1 VGSLFEVYTTM
12 LGWSFY
18 NTFYELL
25 SMTGILYFPF
35 LMALYN
41 NWKMPYESQEGRAAS
56 ITSQR
61 RMQVAV
67 VTLLLVFSFAVL
79 PVFILNPGEITY
91 HKACSEGGSTVVTRH
106 IPGNETTSYSDNIGD
121 LSEIGVVRVPAY
133 WWFLLSFS
141 SGVNNAATAGISCIE
156 DIKGLDQQL
165 RNLTINDPS
174 LREEYT
180 RFANECYL
188 PAKSKMYKAINGD
201 YGDNFRN
208 YVNSQLALY
217 SPNGEPDPLFIGS
230 DFLLQSAGFY
240 RTVSTANCATTT
252 ASCSLRARNPVPNWP
267 YDSDRDVNH
276 SQQNIEDDL
285 PGTPFCDDWWVSQT
299 IGQDGQPLGLRH
311 KLLSSVERS
320 STDVLSWDD
329 DASAVRN
336 VTRFFENGW
345 ANLTYSEE
353 EIERLVISR
362 YTQAE
367 PPPMVD
373 DQFFRSAELRRD
385 SLAAGGLAAGIAVTA
400 AGSVAL
406 PVIKAGVA
414 LAAIDIANTLKDFYL
429 TTYILKSAAPFAQ
442 GVLLMMMYALMIFYF
457 VVSEYDLK
465 SILLMT
471 FLILAVRFF
480 TPLWDIADYLDAQL
494 FSAMYPDPV
503 NEIASTLTQGI
514 NRLILDMVMTVNY
527 FVVPAILMLIMGM
540 AGAKLGDAVGS
551 MGAMTKPLERVG
563 RGVGNVR
570 TKK

>member
-1 VGSLFEVYTTM
+1 
-12 LGWSFY
+12 
-18 NTFYELL
+18 
-25 SMTGILYFPF
+25 
-35 LMALYN
+35 
-41 NWKMPYESQEGRAAS
+41 
-56 ITSQR
+56 
-61 RMQVAV
+61 
-67 VTLLLVFSFAVL
+67 
-79 PVFILNPGEITY
+79 
-91 HKACSEGGSTVVTRH
+91 
-106 IPGNETTSYSDNIGD
+106 
-121 LSEIGVVRVPAY
+121 
-133 WWFLLSFS
+133 
-141 SGVNNAATAGISCIE
+141 
-156 DIKGLDQQL
+156 
-165 RNLTINDPS
+165 
-174 LREEYT
+174 
-180 RFANECYL
+180 
-188 PAKSKMYKAINGD
+188 
-201 YGDNFRN
+201 
-208 YVNSQLALY
+208 LALY

-551 MGAMTKPLERVG
+551 MGSMTKPLERVG